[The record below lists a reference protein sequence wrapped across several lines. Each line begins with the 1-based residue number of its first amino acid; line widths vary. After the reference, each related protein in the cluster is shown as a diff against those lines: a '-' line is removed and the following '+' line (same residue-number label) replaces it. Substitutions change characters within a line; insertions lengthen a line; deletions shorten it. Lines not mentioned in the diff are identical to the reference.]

1 MRPCYFYCLRELRF
15 RRIAFDPGLTPH
27 CVLSRIWFYETLN
40 LRLRRGVGA
49 VLSRL
54 SSLRCDRHF
63 CHQQF
68 MAEARSAKILRVK
81 LQRSEQSID
90 DEIRQY
96 ECRYET
102 YFTLRLLLM

>member
-1 MRPCYFYCLRELRF
+1 MRRVACYFYCLSEWLRV
-15 RRIAFDPGLTPH
+15 RRIAFDPGLTLH

-54 SSLRCDRHF
+54 LSLRCDRHF

-68 MAEARSAKILRVK
+68 MVEARSAKILRVK

-96 ECRYET
+96 
-102 YFTLRLLLM
+102 

>member
-1 MRPCYFYCLRELRF
+1 
-15 RRIAFDPGLTPH
+15 
-27 CVLSRIWFYETLN
+27 
-40 LRLRRGVGA
+40 
-49 VLSRL
+49 
-54 SSLRCDRHF
+54 
-63 CHQQF
+63 

-102 YFTLRLLLM
+102 YFILRLLLM